1 MTLASLRPQ
10 RITGLPCTGLQ
21 FVLTVLNP
29 KIDEMKA
36 KASPLPPQSTSAP
49 AAVHAPRDA
58 LLEAMTEFGVTPLP
72 PAHMLL
78 LNKFPIVGEES
89 SFARSRP
96 SGSRQSQLPGPCSK
110 VCYHHDD

>member
-1 MTLASLRPQ
+1 M
-10 RITGLPCTGLQ
+10 
-21 FVLTVLNP
+21 LTVLNP

-89 SFARSRP
+89 SSAGGVLSYVDGPPLQPSLLLSRRST
-96 SGSRQSQLPGPCSK
+96 SSRRMCR
-110 VCYHHDD
+110 